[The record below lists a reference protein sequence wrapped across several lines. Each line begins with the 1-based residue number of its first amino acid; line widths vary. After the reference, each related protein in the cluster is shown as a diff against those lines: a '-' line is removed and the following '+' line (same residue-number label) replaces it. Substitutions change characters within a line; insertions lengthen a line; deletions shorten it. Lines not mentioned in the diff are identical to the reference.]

1 MGWIYFL
8 DTGAGGAQNHLWM
21 SPPAAC
27 TGTPIFFSEKAE
39 REHWLTHCEIL
50 FLYLEVVNYFI

>member
-1 MGWIYFL
+1 MGWICFL
-8 DTGAGGAQNHLWM
+8 DTGVGGAQSHLWVA
-21 SPPAAC
+21 PLA
-27 TGTPIFFSEKAE
+27 TFTRTPSFFSEKAE

>member
-1 MGWIYFL
+1 MGWICSL
-8 DTGAGGAQNHLWM
+8 DPGTGGPGPLWVAPGHPHRKP
-21 SPPAAC
+21 S
-27 TGTPIFFSEKAE
+27 FFSEEAE